1 MSSRSLTKTAPAGFL
16 SATTSLKFTQ
26 VMCTA
31 FSIGMLFFPL
41 KMMEGYKADT
51 FSGSSQVM
59 FCWAMGIF
67 GTQQLLVGIISAA
80 IKRDGVPTAAKSVAC
95 LCNAVMWIFFAI
107 NDLSYV
113 LAGALPESMPAD
125 SIYANCGVLALFG
138 AISFA
143 GWKASGSVTP
153 NFGAFHPQGRTQVPL
168 LVAIA
173 NLLFFG
179 VALAFFASDFME
191 LQAPGVL
198 SSLPGAMVKV
208 KGKMVPAG
216 PTEGPLPIILL
227 ILGNA
232 GKCMLANCLSTL
244 AICSVADEDT
254 SYRLLRGW
262 CLLQFFFLGTFARD
276 GVLLVATGW
285 PSPMRLFTFV
295 QCFGV
300 AFYMT
305 DKMVG
310 MPYKLTTKI

>member
-1 MSSRSLTKTAPAGFL
+1 M
-16 SATTSLKFTQ
+16 
-26 VMCTA
+26 
-31 FSIGMLFFPL
+31 
-41 KMMEGYKADT
+41 
-51 FSGSSQVM
+51 
-59 FCWAMGIF
+59 
-67 GTQQLLVGIISAA
+67 
-80 IKRDGVPTAAKSVAC
+80 
-95 LCNAVMWIFFAI
+95 
-107 NDLSYV
+107 
-113 LAGALPESMPAD
+113 
-125 SIYANCGVLALFG
+125 
-138 AISFA
+138 
-143 GWKASGSVTP
+143 TP

-173 NLLFFG
+173 NLLFLG

-208 KGKMVPAG
+208 KGNMVPAG

-244 AICSVADEDT
+244 AICSVADEAVVW
-254 SYRLLRGW
+254 LLGW
-262 CLLQFFFLGTFARD
+262 CLLRSSSSARSP
-276 GVLLVATGW
+276 ATASSS
-285 PSPMRLFTFV
+285 SPPAGRRARLFTFV